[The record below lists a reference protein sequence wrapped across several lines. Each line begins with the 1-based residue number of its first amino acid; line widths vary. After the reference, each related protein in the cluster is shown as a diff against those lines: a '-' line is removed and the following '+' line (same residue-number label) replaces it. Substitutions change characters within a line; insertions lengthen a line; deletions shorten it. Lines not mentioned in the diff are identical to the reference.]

1 MGRNSKDNFYN
12 DKGLSEKNKLL
23 GYNLLGHSAVKINLI
38 HTYVDIQ
45 TLFIYAHIYI
55 LHNFLR
61 CAGVVIFHYVT
72 CPS

>member
-38 HTYVDIQ
+38 HM
-45 TLFIYAHIYI
+45 
-55 LHNFLR
+55 
-61 CAGVVIFHYVT
+61 
-72 CPS
+72 